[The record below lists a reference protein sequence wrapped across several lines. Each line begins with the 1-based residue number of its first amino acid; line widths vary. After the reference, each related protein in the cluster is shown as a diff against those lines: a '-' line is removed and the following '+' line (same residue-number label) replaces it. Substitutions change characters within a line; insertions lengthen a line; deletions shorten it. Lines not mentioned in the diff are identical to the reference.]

1 MYEDGSCNF
10 TVAVRSAYVEVYE
23 IEIERLKII
32 CGKYLQEIPK
42 NLRGNVE
49 GTYVT
54 LLRAAK

>member
-1 MYEDGSCNF
+1 MYEDGSSNF
-10 TVAVRSAYVEVYE
+10 TVVVRSAYVEVYE
-23 IEIERLKII
+23 IEIERFKMI

-42 NLRGNVE
+42 NLRANLE